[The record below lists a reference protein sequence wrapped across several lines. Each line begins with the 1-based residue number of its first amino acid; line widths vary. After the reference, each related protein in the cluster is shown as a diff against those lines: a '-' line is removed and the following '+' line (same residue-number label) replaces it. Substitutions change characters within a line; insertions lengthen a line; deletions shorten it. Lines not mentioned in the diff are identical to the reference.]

1 MLLNIFRPHFF
12 ILLMCFA
19 YYFVIL
25 QPKYVNNLCNP
36 FSNLNDTMPINK
48 NASIRYQTLDKCFRD
63 RHRHYYIEDLMECCE
78 EALLRCNGIGGV
90 SRRQI
95 FDDIRF
101 MESESG
107 WNIPLERIKK
117 GKRIHYRYEDPDFSI
132 NALPLTE
139 AEARQLRTVVQT
151 LGRFRGLPTNE
162 WVEDVISNLEW
173 RFNLSGDSK
182 AVVGF
187 DQNKGLKGLTYLSPL
202 FDAMTNHTVLR
213 ITYRSYKKDSEERT
227 QTVHPYYVRQ
237 YNNRWFLLAMDN
249 DYRTITNFALDRIVS
264 ISPAEGVEYIPNNS
278 IDFEHYFDDVI
289 GVTIPPK
296 DVEKLTIQLRFSE
309 KQFPYITSKPLHPS
323 QVVIDQEQRIL
334 SIEVKPN
341 YELDH
346 HILALGPDVEVLAPA
361 SYREHIQEILLDN
374 LKKYLPVQIERT
386 GVH

>member
-1 MLLNIFRPHFF
+1 
-12 ILLMCFA
+12 
-19 YYFVIL
+19 
-25 QPKYVNNLCNP
+25 
-36 FSNLNDTMPINK
+36 MPTNK

-63 RHRHYYIEDLMECCE
+63 FSHRYYIEDLIAKCD
-78 EALLRCNGIGGV
+78 EALLNYNGTGGV

-95 FDDIRF
+95 FDDIKY
-101 MESESG
+101 MESEAG
-107 WNIPLERIKK
+107 WSIPLERRKK
-117 GKRIHYRYEDPDFSI
+117 DRKVFYRYETQDFSI
-132 NALPLTE
+132 NNQPLTQ
-139 AEARQLRTVVQT
+139 AEANQLRMAIQT
-151 LGRFRGLPTNE
+151 LSRFRGLPTNE

-187 DQNKGLKGLTYLSPL
+187 DQNKGLKGLSYLSPL
-202 FDAMTNHTVLR
+202 FDAMTNRTVLR

-249 DYRTITNFALDRIVS
+249 DYRTITNFALDRIIS
-264 ISPAEGVEYIPNNS
+264 IEKAEGVDYIPNNT

-374 LKKYLPVQIERT
+374 LKKYLPVQIDRAGE
-386 GVH
+386 H